1 MRKKVLVTGGTRGIG
16 AACVRRFALDGCDV
30 AAVYRA
36 DDAAAA
42 ALFADIKKAARDT
55 DAALVFIKADVSS
68 PDGAARAFAEAEEAI
83 GHIDVLV
90 NCAGIADI
98 RLFTDID
105 DAGWRRM
112 IDTNLSSA
120 FYMSRAAA
128 HGMIR
133 RGFGKMINIGSVWG
147 RLGAS
152 CEVHYSA
159 SKAGLRGLT
168 SALAKELGPS
178 GVTVNCVEPGVIDTD
193 MNSHLTPEDIAALC
207 DETPLCRL
215 GRPDEVASAVAFLAS
230 DEASFITGVALPVD
244 GGFPA

>member
-83 GHIDVLV
+83 GHVDVLV

-112 IDTNLSSA
+112 IDANLSSA

-128 HGMIR
+128 RGMIR
-133 RGFGKMINIGSVWG
+133 RGFGRMINIGSVWG

-215 GRPDEVASAVAFLAS
+215 GRPDEVASAVAFLVS

>member
-1 MRKKVLVTGGTRGIG
+1 MAASNFPEDTLAGACAEYTQAVSKVCERYGFDFVAIGLTAFVGAPLKWIYSAGATGERHKRIVLAPGHGIG
-16 AACVRRFALDGCDV
+16 GIV
-30 AAVYRA
+30 
-36 DDAAAA
+36 
-42 ALFADIKKAARDT
+42 IKSGK
-55 DAALVFIKADVSS
+55 
-68 PDGAARAFAEAEEAI
+68 PM
-83 GHIDVLV
+83 
-90 NCAGIADI
+90 
-98 RLFTDID
+98 LFTDID

-133 RGFGKMINIGSVWG
+133 RGFGRMINLGSVWG